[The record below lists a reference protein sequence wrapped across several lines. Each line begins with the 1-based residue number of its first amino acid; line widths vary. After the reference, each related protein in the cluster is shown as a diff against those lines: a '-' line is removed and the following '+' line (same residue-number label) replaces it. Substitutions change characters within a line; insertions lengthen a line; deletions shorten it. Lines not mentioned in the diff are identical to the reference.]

1 MADRLEGRVAL
12 ITGGAS
18 GIGLAIAERF
28 LAEGMKVVLADVEKE
43 ALDRQV
49 ARLESQGGEVL
60 GVVCDVRDPDA
71 VSDLAA
77 STLSAFGAVGI
88 GLTWLTDRL
97 ERAPSFWLLA
107 VLALIVLERLFV
119 GTLEVLSHAVLGRIG
134 WWAIGGGNLSA
145 VVVMGAWLWRT
156 HPRLREELV
165 EKPVHTKV

>member
-1 MADRLEGRVAL
+1 LYDNDLIARGLLTGVLGAGAVAL
-12 ITGGAS
+12 WFLVIDIVATNPFFTPAALGSVFFLGAAS
-18 GIGLAIAERF
+18 P
-28 LAEGMKVVLADVEKE
+28 ADV
-43 ALDRQV
+43 QV
-49 ARLESQGGEVL
+49 SL
-60 GVVCDVRDPDA
+60 GIIA
-71 VSDLAA
+71 GYTLLH
-77 STLSAFGAVGI
+77 LSAFGAVGI

-107 VLALIVLERLFV
+107 VLALIVLEGLFV
-119 GTLEVLSHAVLGRIG
+119 GTLEVLSHSVLGRIG